1 MLYKKKFLCFQSY
14 IILFYFIVKAYLIE
28 INLKNDDESMETLAS
43 KINNI
48 QTISD
53 YDEIKILLNDN
64 YYKIAANSQNNF
76 ILNTS
81 LIFHSN
87 NGTYFDF
94 QKIFKTELL
103 FHIQPTSKKIKII
116 FQNITFYNFFNI
128 NKKNTLFT
136 FSLQSDSINYQIFFE
151 NCTFM
156 DIPTKILYFQY
167 SNREFLNEP
176 QVILNNCKFM

>member
-103 FHIQPTSKKIKII
+103 FHIQPTSKKIKLYFKTSHSII
-116 FQNITFYNFFNI
+116 FLILI
-128 NKKNTLFT
+128 K
-136 FSLQSDSINYQIFFE
+136 
-151 NCTFM
+151 
-156 DIPTKILYFQY
+156 KILYLLFHFNLIQLTTKY
-167 SNREFLNEP
+167 FLKTVHLWTYPPKYYIFNIPIE
-176 QVILNNCKFM
+176 NF